1 MKGTLFFIPL
11 LLLISCGMNAEM
23 DDENSENNTPIEAGD
38 DPNFSIIAHDD
49 AGFRETNRKVV
60 VFGISIYAYANVADS
75 KLLHAANIMAQY
87 LDNDEDGTVDNP
99 NVLEELQANEAAL
112 FMWQR
117 ESQINLDA
125 QDLGAEETMPEW
137 HTNGQNGRF
146 DATLEEVWHVI
157 TALGYASAYPNVF
170 GEQPGSALADAMD
183 IARGGRFTSIPEPYP
198 NNAWYT
204 YDDETCDYEC
214 MATEYIYWAMTSI
227 LGAQQNRFEEIGWE
241 WKLNTKTLVENNDP
255 AIYALLT
262 DPQYNFPSVLP
273 DGSYRQ

>member
-241 WKLNTKTLVENNDP
+241 WKLNTKILVENNDP

>member
-1 MKGTLFFIPL
+1 MKGTRFIIPL
-11 LLLISCGMNAEM
+11 LLLISCGMDSEM
-23 DDENSENNTPIEAGD
+23 DDENSENNTPVEAGN
-38 DPNFSIIAHDD
+38 DPNFSIIAHNDS
-49 AGFRETNRKVV
+49 GFRETNRKVV
-60 VFGISIYAYANVADS
+60 VFGISIYAYANVADR
-75 KLLHAANIMAQY
+75 KLLHAANVMAQY

-99 NVLEELQANEAAL
+99 NVLEELQANQAAL
-112 FMWQR
+112 FIWQS

-125 QDLGAEETMPEW
+125 QDLGAEETVPEW

-157 TALGYASAYPNVF
+157 TALGYAPAYPNIF
-170 GEQPGSALADAMD
+170 GEQPGTALADAMD

>member
-1 MKGTLFFIPL
+1 MKGTRFIIPL
-11 LLLISCGMNAEM
+11 LLLISCGMDSEM
-23 DDENSENNTPIEAGD
+23 DDENSENNTPVEAGN
-38 DPNFSIIAHDD
+38 DPNFSIIAHND

-60 VFGISIYAYANVADS
+60 VFGISIYAYANVADK
-75 KLLHAANIMAQY
+75 KLLHAANVMAQY

-99 NVLEELQANEAAL
+99 NVLEELQVNEAAL

-157 TALGYASAYPNVF
+157 TALGYASAYPNIF
-170 GEQPGSALADAMD
+170 GEQPGTALADAMD

-262 DPQYNFPSVLP
+262 DPQFNFPTVLP

>member
-23 DDENSENNTPIEAGD
+23 DDENSENNTPIEAGE